1 MRSASSPC
9 LASTRRRPQ
18 VTRDRM
24 YLDTMQQVFTNV
36 SKVMV
41 DSRNGSNLLYLPLDK
56 LMQQGNGSVTVSQ
69 PQPAAPALQILPRP
83 KTYAPRRPAHARPRK
98 PLSRDGD
105 PNHEPFHQPHRRR
118 PRRPAGRQLDA
129 FHC

>member
-1 MRSASSPC
+1 MAEGDAQRFKSVLTEYQKA
-9 LASTRRRPQ
+9 PQ
-18 VTRDRM
+18 VTRDRL

-69 PQPAAPALQILPRP
+69 PQPAAPAVADP
-83 KTYAPRRPAHARPRK
+83 APTQDLR
-98 PLSRDGD
+98 SRDGQRTRD
-105 PNHEPFHQPHRRR
+105 RE
-118 PRRPAGRQLDA
+118 GR
-129 FHC
+129 

>member
-1 MRSASSPC
+1 
-9 LASTRRRPQ
+9 
-18 VTRDRM
+18 M

-69 PQPAAPALQILPRP
+69 PQPAAPAVADP
-83 KTYAPRRPAHARPRK
+83 APPQDLDR
-98 PLSRDGD
+98 RDG
-105 PNHEPFHQPHRRR
+105 QRT
-118 PRRPAGRQLDA
+118 PRDREGR
-129 FHC
+129 